1 MNTTGQEA
9 DLKTI
14 SFSSSKQLLSLGVIA
29 LVYFIVNKLSY
40 LFASSSNI
48 LIWPASGI
56 AVAAFLLHPKNYWPR
71 ILTIIFIVNLI
82 VKLSLKNSFISM
94 FGFVVADTIGPLL
107 LGWLLIKWAG
117 KDISFTK
124 LNEVLG
130 LILIAIFA
138 NALTAAIAA
147 LNASF
152 FGAPFFPFWRTWW
165 IADGLGIL
173 LVTPLIVTWF
183 NEKQYFVIPS
193 ISKIIEVIAIL
204 IISIVLVFCY
214 FAENQFKLPIIP
226 HSYML
231 FIPLIWV
238 AWRLGPCGTA
248 TWLISLAIIE
258 LGITLL
264 EIGSFPLGGKT
275 KVERVLY
282 VQLYLSAKGIVAL
295 LLAAS
300 FAERK
305 ASEEAMKRSEEFL
318 QTVIE
323 YQPEM
328 LVRWQPDGTRTFVNN
343 AYCQTFNQKR
353 EDLIGTSF
361 MPLVAKEYR
370 EAILEKIR
378 SITYSNPV
386 SIDVHESISITGEKF
401 WQEWIDRGIFDKNGN
416 LLEIQSTG
424 RDITKRK
431 QAEQAVQ
438 ESEARLR
445 VITRELT
452 ERVKEL
458 TALHQAFRLFQ
469 SELPPNKEFFT
480 RLVALL
486 PPAWQYPEICQARI
500 CYGEIEVQTS
510 DWRETQWK
518 QVANFVTKDGQ
529 KGSIEVVYLEERETK
544 VEGPFL
550 AEERDL
556 IQSIADMLNTHLDR
570 RRAEELL
577 YFSEER
583 FRAAMQHSPIGLA
596 LVATNGKWLN
606 VNSAICNI
614 LGYTKEELLNIDF
627 QTVTYSDD
635 LETDLK
641 YVQQVLNREI
651 ETYQMEK
658 RYIHKNGHTIWAQLN
673 VSLVWDSKGQPLYFV
688 SQVQDITQRKEAEK
702 EIRQLNLDLER
713 RVKQRTIELEA
724 ANKEL
729 EAFSY
734 SVSHDL
740 RSPLR
745 TVDGFSQ
752 AVLEDYAQMLPE
764 DGQRYL
770 RMIREGAQRMGA
782 LIDDLLSFSRL
793 SRQPI
798 NKRLFDPTKL
808 VSDLYKELKEEHK
821 GRNVEF
827 QIEALPLC
835 QGDPSLLKQ
844 VWSNLLSNALKY
856 TRAREQAVIKV
867 GYKEIEEEKVYFIED
882 NGAGF
887 DMKYAHKLFGV
898 FQRLH
903 RAEEFEGTGVGLAI
917 VQRIITRH
925 GGRIWTEAAKDK
937 GATFYFTLEGVQ
949 KNDRN

>member
-1 MNTTGQEA
+1 MTS
-9 DLKTI
+9 KI
-14 SFSSSKQLLSLGVIA
+14 SYV
-29 LVYFIVNKLSY
+29 
-40 LFASSSNI
+40 FASSSNI
-48 LIWPASGI
+48 LIWITSGI
-56 AVAAFLLHPKNYWPR
+56 AVAIFLLHPKNYWPKL
-71 ILTIIFIVNLI
+71 ITIIFIINLI
-82 VKLSLKNSFISM
+82 VKFSLKHSFVSM
-94 FGFVVADTIGPLL
+94 IGFVIVDTFGPLL
-107 LGWLLIKWAG
+107 CSWLLVKWCG
-117 KDISFTK
+117 KDITFTR
-124 LNEVLG
+124 LNEILA
-130 LILIAIFA
+130 LILAAIFTS
-138 NALTAAIAA
+138 ALSGFFAASYAA
-147 LNASF
+147 F
-152 FGAPFFPFWRTWW
+152 FGAPFFSLWRTWW
-165 IADGLGIL
+165 IADGLAIL

-183 NEKQYFVIPS
+183 TEKELFNIPS
-193 ISKIIEVIAIL
+193 IGNIIE
-204 IISIVLVFCY
+204 IIIIMVVSLVLVLSY
-214 FAENQFKLPIIP
+214 FGKDCINLPFVTD
-226 HSYML
+226 SYML
-231 FIPLIWV
+231 CIPLIWV
-238 AWRLGPCGTA
+238 SCRLGPCGTT
-248 TWLISLAIIE
+248 TWLISLAITE
-258 LGITLL
+258 LGITILG
-264 EIGSFPLGGKT
+264 ISSFPLGGNT
-275 KVERVLY
+275 STEKVFY
-282 VQLYLSAKGIVAL
+282 VQLYLAAKSSVAL
-295 LLAAS
+295 LLAGS
-300 FAERK
+300 FSERK
-305 ASEEAMKRSEEFL
+305 ASEELIKKNEEFL
-318 QTVIE
+318 RTIIE

-328 LVRWQPDGTRTFVNN
+328 LVRWQPDGTRTFIND
-343 AYCQTFNQKR
+343 AYCKTFNQKR
-353 EDLIGTSF
+353 EELIGTSF
-361 MPLVAKEYR
+361 MPLVAEEYR

-378 SITYSNPV
+378 SITFDNPV
-386 SIDVHESISITGEKF
+386 AIDIHESVSITGEKF

-416 LLEIQSTG
+416 LLEIQSSG
-424 RDITKRK
+424 RDVTKRK
-431 QAEQAVQ
+431 RAEQAVQ

-445 VITRELT
+445 IITRELT

-500 CYGEIEVQTS
+500 CYGEIEVKTD
-510 DWRETQWK
+510 DWRETPWK
-518 QVANFVTKDGQ
+518 QSVKFTTKDGQ
-529 KGSIEVVYLEERETK
+529 KGSVEVVYLEERETK
-544 VEGPFL
+544 AEGPFL

-556 IQSIADMLNTHLDR
+556 IQSLADMLTTYLDR
-570 RRAEELL
+570 RRAEKLL

-583 FRAAMQHSPIGLA
+583 FRVAIQHSPIGFA
-596 LVATNGKWLN
+596 LVAPNGKWLN
-606 VNSAICNI
+606 VNPAICSI
-614 LGYTKEELLNIDF
+614 VGYTKEELLKLDF
-627 QTVTYSDD
+627 QTITYPDD
-635 LETDLK
+635 LDIDLN
-641 YVQQVLNREI
+641 YVQQMLKREI

-658 RYIHKNGHTIWAQLN
+658 RYIHKNGHIVWTQLN
-673 VSLVWDSKGQPLYFV
+673 VSLVLDSENQPLYFV
-688 SQVQDITQRKEAEK
+688 AQIQDITQRKEAEE

-734 SVSHDL
+734 SISHDL

-745 TVDGFSQ
+745 TIDGFSQ
-752 AVLEDYAQMLPE
+752 AVLEDYAHMLPE

-770 RMIREGAQRMGA
+770 HMIREGAQRMGA

-798 NKRLFDPTKL
+798 NNRLFDPTKL
-808 VSDLYKELKEEHK
+808 VNDLYKELKEEHK
-821 GRNVEF
+821 GRSVEF

-856 TRAREQAVIKV
+856 TRVREQAVIKV

-903 RAEEFEGTGVGLAI
+903 QAEEFEGTGVGLAI